1 MLSLNIHIKNQSSP
15 EQPGISGSDSLF
27 LSIVALSRELLF
39 TKLLHT
45 GCEIKVLT
53 NVISERPEGFYN
65 LPTAYAAVHKLFLV
79 RVKQTKTKHVS
90 FSMVK
95 RLHRIFGN
103 GSWLLFPMI
112 TRVHI
117 SLMISGRAGDEM
129 CVSLCHPHSYLP
141 TFLSLSY
148 FDESAGNGIKEGT
161 AFQQRIRKIGEL
173 RTGDYRETP
182 CVSHIQLTQNRSCI
196 LTLKRLKP

>member
-39 TKLLHT
+39 AKLSHT

-65 LPTAYAAVHKLFLV
+65 LPTAYATVHKLFLV
-79 RVKQTKTKHVS
+79 RVKQNKTKHVS
-90 FSMVK
+90 FAMVK

-117 SLMISGRAGDEM
+117 SLMIPGRAGDEM
-129 CVSLCHPHSYLP
+129 C
-141 TFLSLSY
+141 LSLSPP
-148 FDESAGNGIKEGT
+148 FLPPHLSISKLLWWECWEWDKGRDSFSTKDAENWRVAHRRLQGNS
-161 AFQQRIRKIGEL
+161 L
-173 RTGDYRETP
+173 
-182 CVSHIQLTQNRSCI
+182 HITYTTNSKQIMHLNS
-196 LTLKRLKP
+196 